1 MINCYLKFDPFQV
14 KSNKKIKMIKE
25 KDKLEALSS
34 RLIPIEEAAD
44 LMKIKKGT
52 LQNWLSKGSKFKRVK
67 VGGRTFI
74 DGLELE
80 ALLQAALTGQ

>member
-1 MINCYLKFDPFQV
+1 
-14 KSNKKIKMIKE
+14 MIKE
-25 KDKLEALSS
+25 KDNLEALSS

-44 LMKIKKGT
+44 LIKIEKGT

-80 ALLQAALTGQ
+80 ALLQAALTGR

>member
-1 MINCYLKFDPFQV
+1 MT
-14 KSNKKIKMIKE
+14 KE

-34 RLIPIEEAAD
+34 RLISVEEAVD
-44 LMKIKKGT
+44 LIKIEKGT

-80 ALLQAALTGQ
+80 AFLQAALTGR

>member
-1 MINCYLKFDPFQV
+1 MN
-14 KSNKKIKMIKE
+14 KE
-25 KDKLEALSS
+25 KDNLEALSS
-34 RLIPIEEAAD
+34 RLIPIDEAAD

-80 ALLQAALTGQ
+80 AFLQAALTGR

>member
-1 MINCYLKFDPFQV
+1 
-14 KSNKKIKMIKE
+14 MIKE

-44 LMKIKKGT
+44 LMRIKKGT

-80 ALLQAALTGQ
+80 AFLQAALTGR

>member
-1 MINCYLKFDPFQV
+1 
-14 KSNKKIKMIKE
+14 MIKE
-25 KDKLEALSS
+25 KDKLETLSS

-67 VGGRTFI
+67 VGGKTFI

-80 ALLQAALTGQ
+80 ALLQAALTGR

>member
-1 MINCYLKFDPFQV
+1 MT
-14 KSNKKIKMIKE
+14 KE
-25 KDKLEALSS
+25 KDKLEVLSS

-44 LMKIKKGT
+44 LIKIEKGT

-80 ALLQAALTGQ
+80 AFLQAALTGR

>member
-1 MINCYLKFDPFQV
+1 
-14 KSNKKIKMIKE
+14 MIKE
-25 KDKLEALSS
+25 KDKLEALSA

-44 LMKIKKGT
+44 LMKIEKGT
-52 LQNWLSKGSKFKRVK
+52 LQNWLSKGSKLKRVK

-80 ALLQAALTGQ
+80 AFLQAALTGR

>member
-1 MINCYLKFDPFQV
+1 
-14 KSNKKIKMIKE
+14 MIKE

-34 RLIPIEEAAD
+34 RLIPIEEAAA
-44 LMKIKKGT
+44 LMKIEKGT

-80 ALLQAALTGQ
+80 AFLQAALTGR

>member
-1 MINCYLKFDPFQV
+1 
-14 KSNKKIKMIKE
+14 MIKE

-74 DGLELE
+74 DGLEIE

>member
-1 MINCYLKFDPFQV
+1 MINCYVKFDLFQD
-14 KSNKKIKMIKE
+14 KSNKKLKMIKE

-74 DGLELE
+74 DGLEIE

>member
-1 MINCYLKFDPFQV
+1 MT
-14 KSNKKIKMIKE
+14 KE

-80 ALLQAALTGQ
+80 ALLQAALTGR

>member
-1 MINCYLKFDPFQV
+1 MINDYVKFDPLQD
-14 KSNKKIKMIKE
+14 KLANKLKMIKE
-25 KDKLEALSS
+25 EDKLEALSA
-34 RLIPIEEAAD
+34 RLMSIEDAAV

-80 ALLQAALTGQ
+80 ALLQAALTGR

>member
-1 MINCYLKFDPFQV
+1 
-14 KSNKKIKMIKE
+14 MIKE

-34 RLIPIEEAAD
+34 RLVPIEEAAD

-80 ALLQAALTGQ
+80 AFLQAALTGR

>member
-1 MINCYLKFDPFQV
+1 MINCYLKFDPFQD

-34 RLIPIEEAAD
+34 RLIPIEEGAD

-67 VGGRTFI
+67 VGGKTFI

-80 ALLQAALTGQ
+80 ALLQVALSGK

>member
-1 MINCYLKFDPFQV
+1 
-14 KSNKKIKMIKE
+14 MIKE

-52 LQNWLSKGSKFKRVK
+52 LQDWLSKGSKFKRVK

-80 ALLQAALTGQ
+80 AFLQAALTGR

>member
-1 MINCYLKFDPFQV
+1 MYLKFKPFQG

-80 ALLQAALTGQ
+80 ALLQAALTGR

>member
-1 MINCYLKFDPFQV
+1 
-14 KSNKKIKMIKE
+14 MIKE
-25 KDKLEALSS
+25 KYKLEALSS

-67 VGGRTFI
+67 VGGKTFI
-74 DGLELE
+74 DSLELE
-80 ALLQAALTGQ
+80 ALLQAALTGR

>member
-1 MINCYLKFDPFQV
+1 
-14 KSNKKIKMIKE
+14 MIKE

-44 LMKIKKGT
+44 LMKIEKGT

-74 DGLELE
+74 DWLELE
-80 ALLQAALTGQ
+80 AFLQAALTGR

>member
-1 MINCYLKFDPFQV
+1 
-14 KSNKKIKMIKE
+14 MIKE
-25 KDKLEALSS
+25 KDNLEALSS

-44 LMKIKKGT
+44 LIKIEKGT

-80 ALLQAALTGQ
+80 PFLQAALTGR

>member
-1 MINCYLKFDPFQV
+1 
-14 KSNKKIKMIKE
+14 MIKE
-25 KDKLEALSS
+25 KDNLEALSS

-44 LMKIKKGT
+44 LIKIEKGT

-80 ALLQAALTGQ
+80 AFLQAALTGR

>member
-1 MINCYLKFDPFQV
+1 M
-14 KSNKKIKMIKE
+14 NKDNE
-25 KDKLEALSS
+25 NLEALSA
-34 RLIPIEEAAD
+34 RLISLEEAAD

-80 ALLQAALTGQ
+80 ALLQAALTGR